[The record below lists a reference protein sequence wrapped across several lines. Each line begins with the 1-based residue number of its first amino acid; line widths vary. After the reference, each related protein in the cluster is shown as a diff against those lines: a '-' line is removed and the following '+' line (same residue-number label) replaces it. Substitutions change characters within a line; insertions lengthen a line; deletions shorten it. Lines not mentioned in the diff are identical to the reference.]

1 MPSEGQSTL
10 GDQAKVSAAEQQ
22 ASAERG
28 SGCHREELGAAAG
41 DHDGLGLLVAGQPI
55 RDPQCRTGPSRSTR
69 TSSVV
74 GGTAMPPH

>member
-1 MPSEGQSTL
+1 VFDGYNAFQWT
-10 GDQAKVSAAEQQ
+10 A
-22 ASAERG
+22 G
-28 SGCHREELGAAAG
+28 SHALAAAG